1 MKAAP
6 PEATE
11 REARAAARP
20 ARVLIMSE
28 NMPCPPDR
36 RVYAE
41 ATSLARRGYT
51 VSVVCP
57 RGAGQAMREV
67 DASGVHFFRYPQ
79 PPSGDGLAGY
89 AVEYGLSL
97 IHAFRLML
105 RIAVS
110 PGFDVLQGCNP
121 PDLFF
126 VLGLTAGL
134 FGKRYIFDQHDLSPE
149 LYRSRFT
156 RPGARTL
163 RVLEVLERL
172 SYRTADAVLVTNE
185 SYRRT
190 ALKRGGISAE
200 KVFVVRNGP
209 RDGWPIRTD
218 PQQGL
223 KQGKAFLALYAGV
236 MGPQDGVLDFL
247 HAARHVA
254 SQRDDVLFALLGD
267 GDERPKLEA
276 AARELG
282 LEDRVRFV
290 GWVAD
295 ERVMAAY
302 LATADVCVSPEP
314 SSPLNDVSSF
324 VKIVEYMAVGK
335 PIVAYDLPETRITA
349 GDAALYAPSGDAA
362 ALGERVLDV
371 LRDPAVAKTMK
382 AEAAARM
389 PGLVW
394 ERQEGILAEAYAFAL
409 SGCPAA
415 AVEEAPVGV
424 HEHEHA
430 RAEVTDWG
438 PAGES
443 IARGESG

>member
-1 MKAAP
+1 M
-6 PEATE
+6 
-11 REARAAARP
+11 
-20 ARVLIMSE
+20 
-28 NMPCPPDR
+28 
-36 RVYAE
+36 YAE
-41 ATSLARRGYT
+41 ATSLARSGHT
-51 VSVVCP
+51 VCVVCP
-57 RGAGQAMREV
+57 RGARQPMREV
-67 DASGVHFFRYPQ
+67 DGSGVRFFRYPQ

-97 IHAFRLML
+97 FHAFRLTL

-110 PGFDVLQGCNP
+110 PGFDVVHGCNP

-126 VLGLTAGL
+126 LLGLVARL
-134 FGKRYIFDQHDLSPE
+134 FGKRYVFDQHDLSPE
-149 LYRSRFT
+149 LYRSRFA

-163 RVLEVLERL
+163 RVLEILERL

-190 ALKRGGISAE
+190 ALKRGGVSAE

-218 PQQGL
+218 AQQEL

-247 HAARHVA
+247 HAARYVA
-254 SQRDDVLFALLGD
+254 SRRDDVLFALLGD
-267 GDERPKLEA
+267 GDERPRLEA
-276 AARELG
+276 AARDLG
-282 LEDRVRFV
+282 LDDCVRFV

-371 LRDPAVAKTMK
+371 LRDPAVAETMT
-382 AEAAARM
+382 AEAAARI
-389 PGLVW
+389 PALLW

-409 SGCPAA
+409 SGLRAAVTERTPAA
-415 AVEEAPVGV
+415 AREQEQAEA
-424 HEHEHA
+424 A
-430 RAEVTDWG
+430 D
-438 PAGES
+438 
-443 IARGESG
+443 